1 MLFPDVTRMRLVML
15 APREDEA
22 PDSSLSYML
31 SRFEAWFGAETLW
44 VYRGGRLELDALA
57 AALDRAVSERR
68 AVALLGTSFA
78 FVHALDGLDGRR
90 WSLPD
95 GARIMQTGGFKGRS
109 REIAPE
115 AMRALL
121 EARFGVPDA
130 MIVAE
135 YGMTE
140 MSSQL
145 YETTLRAARV
155 GDVSTE
161 RRLWVPGWVR
171 ATPVDPETLAEVSGE
186 GVGILRID
194 DLANLDS
201 VAALQTSDLARR
213 VDDGVVVL
221 GRIEGATPRGCSL
234 AADAALGGARAC

>member
-1 MLFPDVTRMRLVML
+1 
-15 APREDEA
+15 
-22 PDSSLSYML
+22 ML
-31 SRFEAWFGAETLW
+31 SRFEAWFGDETLW
-44 VYRGGRLELDALA
+44 VYRSGRLELDALA
-57 AALDRAVSERR
+57 AALDRAAREGE
-68 AVALLGTSFA
+68 AIALLGTSFA
-78 FVHALDGLDGRR
+78 FVHALDGLEGRR
-90 WSLPD
+90 WALPD

-109 REIAPE
+109 RVIAPDE
-115 AMRALL
+115 MRALL
-121 EARFGVPDA
+121 EARFGVPEA

-155 GDVSTE
+155 GDVSAA

-171 ATPVDPETLAEVSGE
+171 ATPVDPESLAEAPRD
-186 GVGILRID
+186 GVGILRVD

-213 VDDGVVVL
+213 VEDGVEVL
-221 GRIEGATPRGCSL
+221 GRVESATPRGCSL
-234 AADAALGGARAC
+234 AADAALGGEGAC